1 MDQAK
6 DIRRAMM
13 VARSIGE
20 DELSNKL
27 RRENEEPQSGTQN
40 ARMGNA
46 PLPQTGEVQNRTGL
60 SGSGVVLPLS
70 VQNSSALIGLPQ
82 KIVIPKTNQV
92 ITAQPNNHI
101 RSIASDYMKTVL
113 NRPYEPPANYV
124 TVNPERG
131 AQIAKAYAEMKHE
144 PNNPLVKAS
153 YDAMLAETMA
163 QYHHAKKHGYNFEF
177 WDPKTENDPYEAS
190 PRLATEDVN
199 NNRHIFIFPTAVG
212 FGSDEE
218 MKSQLGQNP
227 LLADSGERWNGQK
240 VTLND
245 IFRAVHDLYGHAK
258 EGVGFRADG
267 EENAWRAHAAM
278 YSPLA
283 RGALTSETR
292 GQNSWVNFGPHGEK
306 NKKANPVDTVYAD
319 QKIGLMPSWTMFHG
333 AEDFTNPSLIEEIN
347 KIFKQAQIKKSDG
360 GFVPDQEKSIK
371 RAMMVA
377 RSLKADGGSIN
388 EMRSELLKTKMS
400 KPKYPHSHTHEMARL
415 NAMKTLGL
423 HEHNTAEDRARA
435 LGFNLDEKLY
445 HGTNSEFPAFER
457 HPRSAETYATEDPE
471 IANIYAESERREGNA
486 APNVLPIVARGKK
499 LKVSDLNPDDPSSG
513 GWFRENMAKATGMPK
528 TRRMVEQLPRYG
540 YDRLEINDMS
550 DLGGIQTQHIFPDP
564 SVIRSRFAAFDPN
577 RVNENDLLA
586 ARGGT
591 IHKADGGFV
600 PDQEKSI
607 KRAMMVAKLL
617 KSDEGSLPPEEYTAN
632 LSKFM
637 EGAHPDMFND
647 DGSPKTFYHGTKHDF
662 SEFKPPVGHG
672 GLTYVSPL
680 PAFVNEHMGVRY
692 YDKNQQS
699 FVRGYGKQSR
709 VLPVHVN
716 VKNPFDYENP
726 QHMQKLVD
734 YLDKN
739 HPYFFEYNNLEN
751 LEQGHWRSLEQPEIF
766 NALKPLGHDS
776 MYVGENY
783 YDSNRSP
790 KTVKNLAIINPKAI
804 KSALGNRGTFDPN
817 EADITKAVGGIADN
831 NKSIRKAIMIAK
843 RIHKNNGGQIGG
855 DEIGDNTGGLSFP
868 KEETDFRL
876 RTKLNREQAVQ
887 SGKKPDVGLPKNERS
902 VVRAPEGLPDFVTG
916 NINFEDWKNRHENIL
931 TPEEAFH
938 SANWYKNIYGNFL
951 KYHNGDDDQSKK
963 SMMAWLVAQQNTS
976 PASAMQNVLLQK
988 EQMARGVPEHL
999 WKAGG
1004 MPNPTSAARSVLAD
1018 QPITFGVGQKITD
1031 FVDSALSKKTRSYYG
1046 NDEKAGTPFVVDVHT
1061 ARDTGLIDEELI
1073 NHLSRLGYNQDDLN
1087 KLQVDMK
1094 TGPSAA
1100 QYENRAEFGRNLT
1113 KHLNEVNWLGKNNWT
1128 PSEVQAVGWMGMTK
1142 LTRNAEEDSESGLG
1156 RNLRRVSYELSPG
1169 EASPWQEKYGEAF
1182 ETLPDDERYKITH
1195 DMAASALKHASDLAG
1210 VNVMNLVKGTGAWQK
1225 YQNPSAVSEALSTQ
1239 EGADIMANSL
1249 GYLLNQTEVWHN
1261 RVKPVTSNP
1270 KGFAV
1275 DFIEHGSNNLS
1286 SQDALR
1292 DFWQKIMDA
1301 DSTGLIQGYQPIQL
1315 PSGEKGIRALIDKGG
1330 KGTAE
1335 KLLETLKEGGNLDL
1349 MLNSLPYNV
1358 RSRLHEA
1365 EITKARN
1372 DWKESKNGQTY
1383 IRRLID
1389 ILGSDPSGHLNNVR
1403 SQLEKEL
1410 ESHLDSAYER
1420 QGRSWRKTKT
1430 KRKPSEKAV
1439 GGPVLLQNYAD
1450 GGLVDRALQ
1459 LAFKNTQNLGNR
1471 RP

>member
-13 VARSIGE
+13 VARSLKADGGSNDVGQNDFENLQSNLENPHPVLANAGE
-20 DELSNKL
+20 LVTPYFKKRAAELSQIY
-27 RRENEEPQSGTQN
+27 NELQKQLSSLNE
-40 ARMGNA
+40 AAA
-46 PLPQTGEVQNRTGL
+46 PFKKFYDQELNEHMSKRPPSHNRKEWL
-60 SGSGVVLPLS
+60 
-70 VQNSSALIGLPQ
+70 
-82 KIVIPKTNQV
+82 
-92 ITAQPNNHI
+92 AQMPI
-101 RSIASDYMKTVL
+101 SDYGKQYLAMKPDIDKTLRQIEQSNYDAKIIRDNNDKKRSLLPIINAHQQYQDLIENAHKNQNLTFQNMNVNDFNESPSIFIHKSPNF
-113 NRPYEPPANYV
+113 NRKQSSEYKLMMVNGEPVYARKSNHWGDFHTNV
-124 TVNPERG
+124 TDPKE
-131 AQIAKAYAEMKHE
+131 AAEMLGISE
-144 PNNPLVKAS
+144 AN
-153 YDAMLAETMA
+153 AEEMA
-163 QYHHAKKHGYNFEF
+163 R
-177 WDPKTENDPYEAS
+177 NDPYGRITQKHHYWSLNGGNHSSKAS
-190 PRLATEDVN
+190 QAGYVPLSEL
-199 NNRHIFIFPTAVG
+199 
-212 FGSDEE
+212 S
-218 MKSQLGQNP
+218 KYQL
-227 LLADSGERWNGQK
+227 
-240 VTLND
+240 V
-245 IFRAVHDLYGHAK
+245 
-258 EGVGFRADG
+258 
-267 EENAWRAHAAM
+267 
-278 YSPLA
+278 
-283 RGALTSETR
+283 
-292 GQNSWVNFGPHGEK
+292 
-306 NKKANPVDTVYAD
+306 KKA
-319 QKIGLMPSWTMFHG
+319 
-333 AEDFTNPSLIEEIN
+333 
-347 KIFKQAQIKKSDG
+347 DG
-360 GFVPDQEKSIK
+360 GFVSDQEKLIK
-371 RAMMVA
+371 RAMMVS
-377 RSLKADGGSIN
+377 RSLKSDG
-388 EMRSELLKTKMS
+388 
-400 KPKYPHSHTHEMARL
+400 
-415 NAMKTLGL
+415 
-423 HEHNTAEDRARA
+423 
-435 LGFNLDEKLY
+435 
-445 HGTNSEFPAFER
+445 
-457 HPRSAETYATEDPE
+457 
-471 IANIYAESERREGNA
+471 
-486 APNVLPIVARGKK
+486 
-499 LKVSDLNPDDPSSG
+499 
-513 GWFRENMAKATGMPK
+513 
-528 TRRMVEQLPRYG
+528 
-540 YDRLEINDMS
+540 
-550 DLGGIQTQHIFPDP
+550 
-564 SVIRSRFAAFDPN
+564 
-577 RVNENDLLA
+577 
-586 ARGGT
+586 
-591 IHKADGGFV
+591 
-600 PDQEKSI
+600 
-607 KRAMMVAKLL
+607 
-617 KSDEGSLPPEEYTAN
+617 GSLPPEEYTAN
-632 LSKFM
+632 LSNFM

-692 YDKNQQS
+692 YDKNPES
-699 FVRGYGKQSR
+699 FAQGHGKQSR
-709 VLPVHVN
+709 ILPVHVN

-751 LEQGHWRSLEQPEIF
+751 LKQGHWRSLEQPEIF

-783 YDSNRSP
+783 YDSNRSL
-790 KTVKNLAIINPKAI
+790 KTVKNLGIINPKAI

-938 SANWYKNIYGNFL
+938 SADWYKNIYGNFL
-951 KYHNGDDDQSKK
+951 KYHNGDADQSKK

-976 PASAMQNVLLQK
+976 PATAMQNVLLQK

-1018 QPITFGVGQKITD
+1018 QPITGGVGQKITD
-1031 FVDSALSKKTRSYYG
+1031 FVDSALGKKTRSYYG

-1061 ARDTGLIDEELI
+1061 ARDMGLIDEELI

-1094 TGPSAA
+1094 TGPSSA

-1195 DMAASALKHASDLAG
+1195 DMTASALKHASDLAG

-1239 EGADIMANSL
+1239 EGADIMSNAL
-1249 GYLLNQTEVWHN
+1249 GFLLNQTEVWHN

-1286 SQDALR
+1286 SRDALR

-1358 RSRLHEA
+1358 ESQLYEA

-1372 DWKESKNGQTY
+1372 DWKESRNGQTY
-1383 IRRLID
+1383 IQRLSD
-1389 ILGSDPSGHLNNVR
+1389 ILGSDPSSHLNNVR

-1450 GGLVDRALQ
+1450 GGLVDRALN
-1459 LAFKNTQNLGNR
+1459 LAFKHKQNFENR